1 MRSAALLTSAAAL
14 VARPTPRHPPLKRGS
29 TAENTDYAAT
39 LSQHTALAPFAAHVE
54 RELVQRFGARETERV
69 RQSWRLADAGYV
81 HFDQIVPGH
90 EYMKQ
95 EARSYVPGLN
105 PVAFWDTSSMAWAR
119 TLEESWE
126 VVRDEFERVAL
137 QDAKRTKRVGNN
149 VWAGAADSDSAQ
161 KYGQDWK
168 TLVLMDRTTWDPVN
182 SKLFP
187 RTAKLLAD
195 AEAPIVEAFFA
206 AMTPRS
212 RINPHT
218 DSCNFILTSHLG
230 LRIPEGCS
238 LTVGDETRTW
248 TEGGVMLF
256 DTSLYHDAANDS
268 DDTRYILMLRTWHPE
283 LSDVERKALQFLFDV
298 LDVPDLISSDP
309 VAQFRA
315 EHELAG
321 LRTRPEVRARAA
333 PPDAL
338 EPRPKQPGNKKKK
351 KKKQARARAG
361 GFGVST

>member
-1 MRSAALLTSAAAL
+1 MSQDPVCLLVRGFSARAAL

-137 QDAKRTKRVGNN
+137 QDAKRTTRVPRAVAAPAAAPAAAPVAAPAAAPADAFAVGATVELHGLVSNPAANGRRVVVVQTPPDVAERGRISVNLDGAVRAVKREN
-149 VWAGAADSDSAQ
+149 VRAVPGGVGAAPS
-161 KYGQDWK
+161 
-168 TLVLMDRTTWDPVN
+168 T
-182 SKLFP
+182 
-187 RTAKLLAD
+187 
-195 AEAPIVEAFFA
+195 A
-206 AMTPRS
+206 AMAWLTPGFLSIRLS
-212 RINPHT
+212 VGSVGRVAWHLSMGIGR
-218 DSCNFILTSHLG
+218 TS
-230 LRIPEGCS
+230 
-238 LTVGDETRTW
+238 
-248 TEGGVMLF
+248 
-256 DTSLYHDAANDS
+256 
-268 DDTRYILMLRTWHPE
+268 
-283 LSDVERKALQFLFDV
+283 
-298 LDVPDLISSDP
+298 
-309 VAQFRA
+309 
-315 EHELAG
+315 
-321 LRTRPEVRARAA
+321 RAA
-333 PPDAL
+333 PEVPF
-338 EPRPKQPGNKKKK
+338 PG
-351 KKKQARARAG
+351 
-361 GFGVST
+361 